1 MDFFI
6 FIVPAHYM
14 KARQKYEHTRK
25 PVVVGANP
33 IQASV
38 DWDNPALSSG
48 KRHHA
53 AGENPRSCP
62 AAGAEARNTGAYR

>member
-1 MDFFI
+1 MKNKTIKSTPLRGFFI
-6 FIVPAHYM
+6 FIAPAHYM

-38 DWDNPALSSG
+38 D
-48 KRHHA
+48 
-53 AGENPRSCP
+53 
-62 AAGAEARNTGAYR
+62 